1 MTPASKCGNA
11 PTPSGLVARRRLL
24 AATPREILA
33 TYEVLRDELRRRNV
47 VRTNDAPAGQYAEW
61 LAHRALGGML
71 EANSVKSHDLVTR
84 DGRKIQVKSRVLRSP
99 SKASERQ
106 LSPFRSF
113 EFTEAL
119 VILFDR
125 EYDVIR
131 GTLLPMSVIRRN
143 ATESGHV
150 NGRIFTARDA
160 LLDLGTDITKRLRRV
175 NQ

>member
-1 MTPASKCGNA
+1 MQPNPANG
-11 PTPSGLVARRRLL
+11 PSDLITTQKLQ
-24 AATPREILA
+24 AATSRQILA
-33 TYEVLRDELRRRNV
+33 TYEVLRDELRHRDV

-61 LAHRALGGML
+61 LAHRALGGTL

-125 EYDVIR
+125 GYDVC
-131 GTLLPMSVIRRN
+131 TN
-143 ATESGHV
+143 A
-150 NGRIFTARDA
+150 F
-160 LLDLGTDITKRLRRV
+160 
-175 NQ
+175 